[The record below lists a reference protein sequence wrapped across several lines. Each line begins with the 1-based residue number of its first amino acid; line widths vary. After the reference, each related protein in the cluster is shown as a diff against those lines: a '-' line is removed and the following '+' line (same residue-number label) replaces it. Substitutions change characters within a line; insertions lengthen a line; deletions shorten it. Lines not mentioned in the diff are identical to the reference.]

1 VNIYRKYWRRYWFPF
16 IVAVLCVFCE
26 ALCDLMM
33 PTITAEIID
42 RGVKVGDLHNVLV
55 YGGIMLGIAAIGT
68 IFASSRNILS
78 GKVSQSFGADLRED
92 TFQKILSFSLESV
105 DKIES
110 GSLITRLTNDISQIT
125 QFVNGMMRIF
135 FKAPLTC
142 IGSVVLAF
150 LLNPKLSF
158 ILFVAIAIIAACII
172 VSTKMS
178 YKRFS
183 KVQRSMDKLNTTV
196 QEYLLNVR
204 LVKAFGRSKEEE
216 IRFDTVNSDM
226 MKKSVSAQRVNI
238 IFSPLMSL
246 AVNLGTAAIIFAG
259 SLLFPVGNVEVGEVV
274 AFTNYMTQI
283 LSSLLMITNI
293 FNTFV
298 RTKASSERVLEIYKE
313 PGAAAPEDKKPMENA
328 DTLVFDHVC
337 FGYPSGS
344 GREVL
349 HDISFSVQK
358 GETLAVIGPTGS
370 GKSTIAWLTMRFY
383 DPTKGDIYLNGTNL
397 RALSGHDV
405 REDVSIAPQQ
415 SMLFSGTVAENIKW
429 SNPNAENQLMEKAAG
444 IAQAED
450 FIRKMPDAYESV
462 LGQSGVNVSGGQKQR
477 LSLSRALLKEAGVLV
492 LDDCTG
498 ALDAVTE
505 AKVHRGLR
513 QEKEKR
519 AVVMITQR
527 IGTAMAADRILV
539 LDRGAIVGYG
549 THAELMHTCP
559 EYLDIFRSQIGKED
573 EIYG

>member
-1 VNIYRKYWRRYWFPF
+1 MSIYRKYWRKYRFLF

-33 PTITAEIID
+33 PTITADIID

-55 YGGIMLGIAAIGT
+55 YGGIMLGVAAIGT
-68 IFASSRNILS
+68 VFASSRNILS

-142 IGSVVLAF
+142 MGSVVLAF
-150 LLNPKLSF
+150 LLNPRLSI
-158 ILFVAIAIIAACII
+158 ILFAVIAVIAVCII

-178 YKRFS
+178 YKRYS

-204 LVKAFGRSKEEE
+204 LVKAFGRSREEE
-216 IRFDTVNSDM
+216 DRFENVNVDM
-226 MKKSVSAQRVNI
+226 KKKSVSAQRVNV

-246 AVNLGTAAIIFAG
+246 AVNLGTAAVIFFG
-259 SLLFPVGNVEVGEVV
+259 SLMFPAGNVEVGEVV

-283 LSSLLMITNI
+283 LSSLLQITNI

-298 RTKASSERVLEIYKE
+298 RTKASNERVLEIFQE
-313 PGAAAPEDKKPMENA
+313 PDAAEPEAAKKHPDSKA
-328 DTLVFDHVC
+328 LVFDHVS

-349 HDISFSVQK
+349 HDISFSVDR

-370 GKSTIAWLTMRFY
+370 GKSTLAWLIMRFY
-383 DPTKGDIYLNGTNL
+383 DPTEGNIYLNGINL

-405 REDVSIAPQQ
+405 REGVSIAPQQ
-415 SMLFSGTVAENIKW
+415 SMLFSGTIAENIKW
-429 SNPNAENQLMEKAAG
+429 SNPNAGDDTMVKAAN
-444 IAQAED
+444 IAQAEG
-450 FIRKMPDAYESV
+450 FIRKMPEGYESF

-513 QEKEKR
+513 KEKEKR

-539 LDRGAIVGYG
+539 LDRGKTVGYG
-549 THAELMHTCP
+549 THSDLMQSCP
-559 EYLDIFRSQIGKED
+559 EYLEIFHSQIGKE
-573 EIYG
+573 EEAYG